1 MPVPVKAVFEDGS
14 RQIKLTNRL
23 FRVNNLEFESRSKLK
38 EAILDPD
45 NKLALLE
52 TPSEA
57 TPEELSDIISLLPWT
72 GAGEEALKAYEKAI
86 SLKLDHVR
94 SWFKLGLI
102 LFDGGYYKESFKAF
116 EKLIELNP
124 PQLTHF
130 ASLVWMGH
138 LQDLFGNREEAL
150 KYYNEALKRDT
161 GGTMRHDQWGIKIG
175 RQWIEERLKSPFK
188 WGKK

>member
-14 RQIKLTNRL
+14 SQIKLTNRL
-23 FRVNNLEFESRSKLK
+23 FRVNNLEFDSKSKLR
-38 EAILDPD
+38 EAILNPD

-52 TPSEA
+52 TPLEA
-57 TPEELSDIISLLPWT
+57 TPEELSDIISQLPWSS
-72 GAGEEALKAYEKAI
+72 AGKDALKAYEKAI
-86 SLKLDHVR
+86 SLKFDNIR
-94 SWFKLGLI
+94 SWFKLGLT
-102 LFDGGYYKESFKAF
+102 LFDGGYYKESFNAF
-116 EKLIELNP
+116 EKLMELNP

-130 ASLVWMGH
+130 ATLVWMGH

-161 GGTMRHDQWGIKIG
+161 GRTMRHDQLGMVIDRK
-175 RQWIEERLKSPFK
+175 WIEERLKTPFK